1 MLKAV
6 QANSRLQM
14 SGRHITEPYSGRL
27 RRLRDTGM
35 TNKDTPTDDELRLRL
50 NLETAQMPWSEL
62 QRWFASGNMIA
73 VGATLDLVE
82 VAVTMA
88 RNDAA
93 LVQQWMGEG
102 LLAKVS
108 DAQAEAWLAADAT
121 PWTVVVRP
129 WILVQLRLS

>member
-1 MLKAV
+1 
-6 QANSRLQM
+6 
-14 SGRHITEPYSGRL
+14 
-27 RRLRDTGM
+27 M
-35 TNKDTPTDDELRLRL
+35 TNTKDPSDDELRLRL

-73 VGATLDLVE
+73 VGAALDLVE
-82 VAVTMA
+82 VAVRIA
-88 RNDAA
+88 QNDTA
-93 LVQQWMGEG
+93 LVGQWMSEG

-108 DAQAEAWLAADAT
+108 DAQAEAWLAADAM

>member
-1 MLKAV
+1 
-6 QANSRLQM
+6 
-14 SGRHITEPYSGRL
+14 
-27 RRLRDTGM
+27 M
-35 TNKDTPTDDELRLRL
+35 TNTTDPTDDELRLRL

-73 VGATLDLVE
+73 VGSSLDLVE
-82 VAVTMA
+82 VAVRIA
-88 RNDAA
+88 RDDTA
-93 LVQQWMGEG
+93 LIQQWMVEG

-108 DAQAEAWLAADAT
+108 DAQAEAWLAADAM

>member
-1 MLKAV
+1 
-6 QANSRLQM
+6 
-14 SGRHITEPYSGRL
+14 
-27 RRLRDTGM
+27 M
-35 TNKDTPTDDELRLRL
+35 TNKDDTTDAELRLRL

-73 VGATLDLVE
+73 VDATLDLVD
-82 VAVTMA
+82 VAVRMA

-108 DAQAEAWLAADAT
+108 DAQAEAWLAADAA

>member
-1 MLKAV
+1 
-6 QANSRLQM
+6 
-14 SGRHITEPYSGRL
+14 
-27 RRLRDTGM
+27 M
-35 TNKDTPTDDELRLRL
+35 TNKDTASDDELRLRL

-62 QRWFASGNMIA
+62 QRWFPSGNMIA

-82 VAVTMA
+82 VAVSMA

-93 LVQQWMGEG
+93 LVQQWLGEG

-108 DAQAEAWLAADAT
+108 DAQAETWLAADAT

>member
-1 MLKAV
+1 
-6 QANSRLQM
+6 
-14 SGRHITEPYSGRL
+14 
-27 RRLRDTGM
+27 M
-35 TNKDTPTDDELRLRL
+35 TNTNLPTDDELRLRF

-73 VGATLDLVE
+73 VGASLDLVE
-82 VAVTMA
+82 VAVRVA
-88 RNDAA
+88 KDDAA
-93 LVQQWMGEG
+93 LVGQWTSEG

-108 DAQAEAWLAADAT
+108 DAQAEAWLAADAM